1 MNKDELTDANHVLKG
16 SISEQSVQKHREKE
30 SWEGC
35 AEVSVRKTL
44 AVYT

>member
-1 MNKDELTDANHVLKG
+1 MNKDELTDANHVLKR
-16 SISEQSVQKHREKE
+16 SLSEQSVQKYREKE

-35 AEVSVRKTL
+35 GEGSVRKKL

>member
-16 SISEQSVQKHREKE
+16 SRSEQSVQKYREKE

-35 AEVSVRKTL
+35 GKGSVRKTL
-44 AVYT
+44 AVFT

>member
-16 SISEQSVQKHREKE
+16 SISEQSVQKYREKE

-35 AEVSVRKTL
+35 GEGSVRKTL